1 MYDLILRDATIVTS
15 TGRLV
20 ADVATRG
27 RQIAYVGPRPPR
39 GSHEEISAIGKFLI
53 PGVIDTAAQLGH
65 DTATWERETKAA
77 ISGGVTTVVVAPE
90 GPEPVVDEASAQR
103 RIRVAS
109 GRSWCDFALWGAAT
123 PGNAVALTEA
133 RESGSILGVFAHLDG
148 PTEEGL
154 GVDTAQLL
162 QLTEVGGVLGVQIDP
177 DQLQA
182 NGRLQDALAR
192 ARELHQSVHL
202 LHLSTAAELQM
213 LDPVRGDVSLTAGV
227 TPHHLFLSTEG
238 LEADQ
243 VLARTRPPV
252 RPEQDRRTLWTA
264 LKRER
269 LACVASDHSP
279 TGPGALGVPGIELLL
294 PLLLSAVKHGR
305 LSLEQLVSLC
315 CEGPARI
322 FGLEGK
328 GSICRGADAD
338 LVLFSESDLEKV
350 ALSKL
355 LSSAGWSPY
364 DEREAAPKPELVMA
378 GGQIV
383 ARRGQ
388 LMGEAPRGVH
398 LG

>member
-20 ADVATRG
+20 ADVAIRG

-39 GSHEEISAIGKFLI
+39 RAREEISAIGQFLV

-65 DTATWERETKAA
+65 DTPTWETETRAA
-77 ISGGVTTVVVAPE
+77 ISGGVTTVVVVPE
-90 GPEPVVDEASAQR
+90 GPKPILDEASAQQ

-123 PGNAVALTEA
+123 PDNAAALVQA
-133 RESGSILGVFAHLDG
+133 RASGSIIGALAHLDG

-154 GVDTAQLL
+154 GIDTSQL
-162 QLTEVGGVLGVQIDP
+162 QALTEVGGVLGVQIDP
-177 DQLQA
+177 DDLKVDDHLKA
-182 NGRLQDALAR
+182 ALAR
-192 ARELHQSVHL
+192 AREQHQTVHL
-202 LHLSTAAELQM
+202 LHLSTAGELQM

-227 TPHHLFLSTEG
+227 TPHHLFLSIESLG
-238 LEADQ
+238 EEE
-243 VLARTRPPV
+243 VSVRTRPPI

-269 LACVASDHSP
+269 LSCVASDHNP
-279 TGPGALGVPGIELLL
+279 GGPDSLGAPGIELML
-294 PLLLSAVKHGR
+294 PLLLSAVKYGR

-322 FGLEGK
+322 FGLESK
-328 GSICRGADAD
+328 GRIQRGADAD
-338 LVLFSESDLEKV
+338 LVLFSEGELGKV
-350 ALSKL
+350 ALPQL

-364 DEREAAPKPELVMA
+364 VDREAAPKPELVMA

-383 ARRGQ
+383 ARRGEVV
-388 LMGEAPRGVH
+388 GEAPRGVH